1 MDATG
6 APLTPTG
13 ISPLIALFPPATRI
27 PPLSPSL
34 PCGVCGPPRIRS
46 VPRESVG
53 LRARPPLSQNR
64 PVDLGTKHLP
74 VFSSSLSH
82 QRISVLQQG

>member
-27 PPLSPSL
+27 PPLSPPL
-34 PCGVCGPPRIRS
+34 
-46 VPRESVG
+46 
-53 LRARPPLSQNR
+53 PPLWCVRTAQD
-64 PVDLGTKHLP
+64 PFCP
-74 VFSSSLSH
+74 P
-82 QRISVLQQG
+82 